1 MRDDSFILLGLFIGF
16 IGLTVTIVNAVYF
29 HFRYQKKIDQA
40 IAGGEDDIGFLLG
53 LTRLTMYGHYCLFS
67 RRAKK
72 AGVYD
77 IFSRLPAIQRAHL
90 IFHWFSLLFFSFLA
104 FGSSALID

>member
-1 MRDDSFILLGLFIGF
+1 MG
-16 IGLTVTIVNAVYF
+16 T
-29 HFRYQKKIDQA
+29 
-40 IAGGEDDIGFLLG
+40 
-53 LTRLTMYGHYCLFS
+53 GHYCLFS

-90 IFHWFSLLFFSFLA
+90 IFHWSSLLLFSFIA
-104 FGSSALID
+104 FGSSALIE